1 MAVQFD
7 AGTAKDFSA
16 STGGTWTHVSV
27 GVPAGMAV
35 LIVGNA
41 STLDQ
46 ITSVAYGG
54 GTLTRVSSIPG
65 GSGSEPGR
73 SYLYFRGTVVAASG
87 TCNVVGTA
95 HTFTCWSV
103 SMTAGTHTQEL
114 DFAGTVTV
122 TSTSL
127 ANPSGTVTGLPQ
139 GSSGLALGVLFSG
152 ANAPATNV
160 INSPPYT
167 ALNGSAAGGVDFGS
181 QSGCAAYGIQ
191 ESPMSSFALGWANI
205 TADDVA
211 AIVGLVR
218 EKPPTTLPPTINFA
232 LDDV

>member
-1 MAVQFD
+1 MGVQFD
-7 AGTAKDFSA
+7 ASQARDFSA

-73 SYLYFRGTVVAASG
+73 SYMYFRGTVVAASG
-87 TCNVVGTA
+87 TVNVVGTA

-103 SMTAGTHTQEL
+103 GMTANTQIHEL
-114 DFAGTVTV
+114 TVAGTVTT

-127 ANPSGTVTGLPQ
+127 ADPSGTVTGLAA

-152 ANAPATNV
+152 ANDPASNV
-160 INSPPYT
+160 YQTGYT
-167 ALNGSAAGGVDFGS
+167 AIPHSGTQGVDFGS
-181 QSGCAAYGIQ
+181 QSGNAVYGIRQ
-191 ESPMSSFALGWANI
+191 VSAPFTLGWSNT

-211 AIVGLVR
+211 LIAALVGEPAPAV
-218 EKPPTTLPPTINFA
+218 LPPTVNA
-232 LDDV
+232 AVYVP